1 MKRLDRI
8 SNYRNITLYEV
19 VDYFKNQS
27 DVIGIFLV
35 GSIAT
40 DTADDFS
47 DIDLRVLLP
56 DKAHPQFVADRLHT
70 PKQWNGFL
78 FNEWVEGT
86 DLCITHFEHFFKL
99 DLFYLKEGDFLP
111 DPWYRLPT
119 KILFDPYQKV
129 ENVFALSE
137 GLKDNGATDLDA
149 LNIVISKSLACAH
162 EVLRNIRRNELLQ
175 GQYHMGSLRMWMIKA
190 ESTINQWTAES
201 AKSGTKLDHKVTV
214 KTRDVL
220 LDSFTSSS
228 PTELEEKL
236 SKLLH
241 LLKSQIIRLHEMYGL
256 DRPLKNDLKAIEL
269 VSQLID
275 QT

>member
-8 SNYRNITLYEV
+8 TKYRNITLNEV
-19 VDYFKNQS
+19 ADYFKNQPG
-27 DVIGIFLV
+27 VIGIFLS
-35 GSIAT
+35 GSMAA
-40 DTADDFS
+40 DTADGFS
-47 DIDLRVLLP
+47 DIDLRVVLS
-56 DKAHPQFVADRLHT
+56 DKAHPQFVADRLHN
-70 PKQWNGFL
+70 PKKWNGFL

-86 DLCITHFEHFFKL
+86 DLCITHFKHFFKL
-99 DLFYLKEGDFLP
+99 DLFYLKESDFLP
-111 DPWYRLPT
+111 DPWFRLPT
-119 KILFDPYQKV
+119 KILFDPYQKLK
-129 ENVFALSE
+129 NVFILSE
-137 GLKDNGATDLDA
+137 KLEDDGATDLEA

-190 ESTINQWTAES
+190 DSSIVQWTAES

-220 LDSFTSSS
+220 LNSFTSSS

-241 LLKSQIIRLHEMYGL
+241 LLKSQIIRLHEMYDL
-256 DRPLKNDLKAIEL
+256 DRPLRNDLKAIEL
-269 VSQLID
+269 VNQLID
-275 QT
+275 